1 MSEIWSNTDFP
12 YMCLRDEVRT
22 LSFRA
27 AIRAVVRPGDVVL
40 DVGAGSG
47 ILSFFAAEAGAGQ
60 VIAVEIDPLLCRS
73 LRRSIDLN
81 GFADRIRV
89 VEGEATAVD
98 LPQDVDVVVAELID
112 TGLLDE
118 QQVPVL
124 NALRDR
130 GVIGRDTLVVPD
142 AYTTRLQLVH
152 ARECYYGFAIAAPK
166 HAWPFYDQGEG
177 WHPSTVEPA
186 SETVDIASLRFGE
199 GTIGRRR
206 SGRVR
211 LDVDPT
217 VDINAVRL
225 SGRIALAAGIEV
237 GATHALNG
245 DKVLAIPTIE
255 GWSSVDLQWSLEMG
269 GGLGSLLVAVTPA
282 AEAVSGLDT
291 RRKHVFKRRARVRMQ
306 GASGLATDGADHLVG
321 AEGLPV
327 RAVGAECFGDIGHG
341 ENPGG

>member
-1 MSEIWSNTDFP
+1 M
-12 YMCLRDEVRT
+12 
-22 LSFRA
+22 
-27 AIRAVVRPGDVVL
+27 
-40 DVGAGSG
+40 
-47 ILSFFAAEAGAGQ
+47 
-60 VIAVEIDPLLCRS
+60 
-73 LRRSIDLN
+73 
-81 GFADRIRV
+81 
-89 VEGEATAVD
+89 
-98 LPQDVDVVVAELID
+98 
-112 TGLLDE
+112 
-118 QQVPVL
+118 PVL

-130 GVIGRDTLVVPD
+130 GVIGCDTLVVPD

-186 SETVDIASLRFGE
+186 SDTVDITSLRFGE

-269 GGLGSLLVAVTPA
+269 GGLGSLLVAATPA
-282 AEAVSGLDT
+282 ADAVSGLDT

-306 GASGLATDGADHLVG
+306 GASGLATNGADHLVG

-327 RAVGAECFGDIGHG
+327 RAVRS
-341 ENPGG
+341 